1 MSEMKMSDYFFNG
14 SIDSDDGCLIE
25 NGFKIS
31 RGMCKYKASAISH
44 AVSSH
49 DPLVEENQRLTAIAT
64 KHATVNDERYELLE
78 KQKSD
83 IEKMLDQLFQ
93 HEKVDGWLVCKMNDM
108 LDDVNH
114 QLEKSRIE
122 AEKGDGICD

>member
-1 MSEMKMSDYFFNG
+1 MSELKPCPFCG
-14 SIDSDDGCLIE
+14 SKAKVEDHGS
-25 NGFKIS
+25 FKIVGCS
-31 RGMCKYKASAISH
+31 KLSMLCPNPRM
-44 AVSSH
+44 AVYNDNFH
-49 DPLVEENQRLTAIAT
+49 YWNQRTETETEKRLTAIAT

-83 IEKMLDQLFQ
+83 IEKMLDQLFK

-114 QLEKSRIE
+114 QLENSRIE
-122 AEKGDGICD
+122 AEGE

>member
-1 MSEMKMSDYFFNG
+1 MSENINLHDRSQLALWQSYCDKKME
-14 SIDSDDGCLIE
+14 CEHLT
-25 NGFKIS
+25 
-31 RGMCKYKASAISH
+31 
-44 AVSSH
+44 
-49 DPLVEENQRLTAIAT
+49 EENQRLAEIAA

-83 IEKMLDQLFQ
+83 IEKMLDRLFK

-114 QLEKSRIE
+114 QLEKSKI
-122 AEKGDGICD
+122 DTVSNSNDN